1 MNKIAQVGAFAPQ
14 TLAECVQYAELIS
27 KSGLV
32 PKDFRGKPQ
41 DIVVAIQWGNEL
53 NLAPMQSLQNI
64 SVVNGRPSMWGDSLL
79 ALVRAD
85 SRCMGINE
93 TVDGDVATC
102 TVKRLLA
109 DKSVEEITRTFS
121 KAEAIKAKLWGR
133 HTWEAYPQRML
144 AMRARG
150 FALRDAFPDVLK
162 GIITTEEANDYPS
175 EKPKDVTPSSSGSP
189 MLDKI
194 DQAKQNPIVKEVQNQ
209 FPDAKITKIGNEIVD
224 KWALTYESYKS
235 ISLDNLSN
243 MDNSSRQKILGDW
256 WKQSVELFKLATMG
270 SELLRSEDA
279 FQPLFEI
286 VCKTSD
292 KAKSYFETK
301 HIEEIQPEMQR
312 LTQTQTHEIEGVE

>member
-1 MNKIAQVGAFAPQ
+1 MNKMAKVGAFAPQ

-93 TVDGDVATC
+93 TVEGDVATC

-109 DKSVEEITRTFS
+109 DKSIEEITRTFS

-175 EKPKDVTPSSSGSP
+175 EEPKDVTPSPSGSA

-194 DQAKQNPIVKEVQNQ
+194 EQAKQNPIVKEVEKQ
-209 FPDAKITKIGNEIVD
+209 FSDSKITKIGDEFVNPFD
-224 KWALTYESYKS
+224 NLALTKIDPKTVDGKDGLAWFNHYVKVFQACESADDQEKAEKVFNP
-235 ISLDNLSN
+235 IFN
-243 MDNSSRQKILGDW
+243 
-256 WKQSVELFKLATMG
+256 EL
-270 SELLRSEDA
+270 
-279 FQPLFEI
+279 Q
-286 VCKTSD
+286 
-292 KAKSYFETK
+292 AKSEEAKDYLQAKF
-301 HIEEIQPEMQR
+301 IEKIEPELAR
-312 LTQTQTHEIEGVE
+312 LNQIQTHKSEGVQ